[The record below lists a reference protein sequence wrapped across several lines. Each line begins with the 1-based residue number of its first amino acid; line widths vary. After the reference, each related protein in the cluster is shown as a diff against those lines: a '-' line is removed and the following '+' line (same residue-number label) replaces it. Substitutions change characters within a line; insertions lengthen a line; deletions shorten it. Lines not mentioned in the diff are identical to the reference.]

1 MTDVTKIHEPV
12 YMATEEELAVAKALS
27 TLNEYFGKR
36 FCADDSVEEE

>member
-1 MTDVTKIHEPV
+1 MKDADKIHEPV
-12 YMATEEELAVAKALS
+12 YMATEEEMAVFQAMA